1 PPPPPP
7 PPPPPTTTT
16 DAPEVVCSSLNQE
29 FVVYFEWDRADLTS
43 QAAAVIDQA
52 VANINGEAGCAP
64 NTVSIAGHT
73 DTSGASA
80 YNQRLSQR
88 RADIVASALASRG
101 IDSSII
107 TEEAKGETDL
117 AKATR
122 DGVREPLN
130 RRSEVVIT
138 VQ

>member
-1 PPPPPP
+1 MVEQ
-7 PPPPPTTTT
+7 
-16 DAPEVVCSSLNQE
+16 APVAECSTVNQS

-43 QAAAVIDQA
+43 QASAVIDQA
-52 VANINGEAGCAP
+52 IANIAERSDCAAGGV
-64 NTVSIAGHT
+64 TIVGHT

-80 YNQRLSQR
+80 YNQRLSAR
-88 RADIVASALASRG
+88 RASVVADALVTRG
-101 IDSSII
+101 IESTNIE
-107 TEEAKGETDL
+107 TAGRGETEL

-130 RRSEVVIT
+130 RRSEVTII

>member
-1 PPPPPP
+1 VSTGP
-7 PPPPPTTTT
+7 
-16 DAPEVVCSSLNQE
+16 AVVCSDLGQS
-29 FVVYFEWDRADLTS
+29 FVVYFEWDKADLTS
-43 QAAAVIDQA
+43 QASAVIDQA
-52 VANINGEAGCAP
+52 VANIQSEASCAT
-64 NTVSIAGHT
+64 NSVSIAGHT

-88 RADIVASALASRG
+88 RADIVSQALVARG
-101 IDSSII
+101 IDVGLI
-107 TEEAKGETDL
+107 TEAAKGETDL

-138 VQ
+138 VK

>member
-1 PPPPPP
+1 M
-7 PPPPPTTTT
+7 
-16 DAPEVVCSSLNQE
+16 
-29 FVVYFEWDRADLTS
+29 YFEWDKADLTS
-43 QAAAVIDQA
+43 QASAVIDQA
-52 VANINGEAGCAP
+52 VANIRGEGACSAGS
-64 NTVSIAGHT
+64 VSIEGHT

-88 RADIVASALASRG
+88 RADVVANALSSRG

-107 TEEAKGETDL
+107 TETAKGETEL

-130 RRSEVVIT
+130 RRSEVRIV
-138 VQ
+138 VR